1 MKPDHD
7 FVGTRFIKSAVL
19 RSSCHL
25 TFDRTKNLF
34 SIFLPLTLLL
44 AGCQYSPYLW
54 DSQTAKKVEDTMSD
68 AARESAAK
76 PHVPAD
82 VAQALLPPIDGRPA
96 GDTGKLAEPRFDLSV
111 NNAPAR
117 QVFMGLVEGTPY
129 SMVVHADVGGTV
141 TLHLKNATVP
151 EAMQALRAG
160 FGYDYKRDGKRF
172 MVLGRGMQARIY
184 PVNYLNMERRGRSLT
199 RVSSGELN
207 QASQGSQSGAGG
219 AGGAGAGGGNQPT
232 SSSASSVRV
241 ETESKVDFW
250 KDLQDSLVAIIGS
263 AEGRKVVVNAQAGI
277 VIVRAMP
284 DELRMVEDY
293 LGATH
298 DSVNRQVVLE
308 AKVIEVE
315 LKDGYQTG
323 INWAAISSNTTFGQG
338 GGGTIFDGRGINS
351 DTAGNLGNLNPG
363 SPFSAISGT
372 NSSAFG
378 GVFNLAIKS
387 TNFAAFLELLKSQG
401 NVHVLSS
408 PRVSTVNN
416 QKAVI
421 KVGGD
426 EFFVTSV
433 TGGTAGVIGVSAG
446 TAPTVVLTPF
456 FSGISL
462 DVTPQIDENQNIILH
477 IHPTVSEVVQR
488 SKAFRVSGEDFNLP
502 LAFSSIQE
510 SDNVVRAFNGQ
521 IIVIGGLMKE
531 GSNDQDASIPFLGD
545 IPILGNAF
553 KHKRVS
559 RIKRELVILL
569 KPTIVE
575 TAQTW
580 ETAIQE
586 SQGRIQKLQ
595 R

>member
-1 MKPDHD
+1 MA
-7 FVGTRFIKSAVL
+7 I
-19 RSSCHL
+19 
-25 TFDRTKNLF
+25 DRTRNLF
-34 SIFLPLTLLL
+34 SIFLPLALLL
-44 AGCQYSPYLW
+44 TGCQYSPYLW
-54 DSQTAKKVEDTMSD
+54 DSQTAKKVEDTVSD
-68 AARESAAK
+68 AVREAGGK
-76 PHVPAD
+76 PPIPTEVS
-82 VAQALLPPIDGRPA
+82 QALLPPIDGSPV
-96 GDTGKLAEPRFDLSV
+96 GDSGKLLEPRFDLSV

-151 EAMQALRAG
+151 EAMDALRAG

-172 MVLGRGMQARIY
+172 VVLGRGMQARIY

-199 RVSSGELN
+199 RVSSGELG
-207 QASQGSQSGAGG
+207 ASGQGGAGG
-219 AGGAGAGGGNQPT
+219 AGGAGGGGGGNQASG
-232 SSSASSVRV
+232 SSSSSVRV
-241 ETESKVDFW
+241 ETDSKVDFW

-263 AEGRKVVVNAQAGI
+263 ADGRKVVVNAQAGI

-284 DELRMVEDY
+284 EELRMVEDY

-298 DSVNRQVVLE
+298 NSINRQVVLE

-323 INWAAISSNTTFGQG
+323 INWAAISGNTTVGQV
-338 GGGTIFDGRGINS
+338 GGGTVFSGSGVS
-351 DTAGNLGNLNPG
+351 ETAGQLGNLNPG
-363 SPFSAISGT
+363 TTFNDINGT
-372 NSSAFG
+372 LASAFG
-378 GVFNLAIKS
+378 GVFNIAIKS

-426 EFFVTSV
+426 EFFVTSI
-433 TGGTAGVIGVSAG
+433 TAGTAAVVGVSAA
-446 TAPTVVLTPF
+446 TSPTVVLTPF

-462 DVTPQIDENQNIILH
+462 DVTPQIDENQNILLH
-477 IHPTVSEVVQR
+477 IHPAVSEVVQR

-531 GSNDQDASIPFLGD
+531 GSSDQDAAIPFLGD
-545 IPILGNAF
+545 IPIIGNAF
-553 KHKRVS
+553 KHKRVA

-569 KPTIVE
+569 KATIVE
-575 TAQTW
+575 TAQSW

-586 SQGRIQKLQ
+586 SQGRIQKLK

>member
-1 MKPDHD
+1 MA
-7 FVGTRFIKSAVL
+7 FA
-19 RSSCHL
+19 
-25 TFDRTKNLF
+25 RTGN
-34 SIFLPLTLLL
+34 FLLMLAPLALLL
-44 AGCQYSPYLW
+44 AGCQYNPYQW
-54 DSQTAKKVEDTMSD
+54 DKQMTKQVEDTMSD
-68 AARESAAK
+68 AARDAAAK
-76 PHVPAD
+76 PQVPAD
-82 VAQALLPPIDGRPA
+82 VSQALLPPIDGRPV
-96 GDTGKLAEPRFDLSV
+96 GDTGKLLEPRFDLSV

-129 SMVVHADVGGTV
+129 SMVVHGEVGGTV

-151 EAMQALRAG
+151 EAMEALRVV
-160 FGYDYKRDGKRF
+160 FGYDYKRDGNRF

-184 PVNYLNMERRGRSLT
+184 PVNYLNLERKGRSLT
-199 RVSSGELN
+199 RVTSGELT
-207 QASQGSQSGAGG
+207 QSGSTGAGG
-219 AGGAGAGGGNQPT
+219 TTGSAGQSSQSST
-232 SSSASSVRV
+232 SSVSV
-241 ETESKVDFW
+241 ETGSKADFW
-250 KDLQDSLVAIIGS
+250 KDLQESLVAIIGN
-263 AEGRKVVVNAQAGI
+263 AQGRKVVVNAQAGI

-284 DELRMVEDY
+284 EELRMVEDY

-315 LKDGYQTG
+315 LKDGFQTG
-323 INWAAISSNTTFGQG
+323 INWAAVSGNTTIGQV
-338 GGGTIFDGRGINS
+338 GGGTIFNGGGVS
-351 DTAGNLGNLNPG
+351 ETAGQQGNLNPG
-363 SPFSAISGT
+363 TTFSDINGT
-372 NSSAFG
+372 LSSAFG
-378 GVFNLAIKS
+378 GVFSAAIKS
-387 TNFAAFLELLKSQG
+387 TNFAAFLELLKTQG

-433 TGGTAGVIGVSAG
+433 TGGTAGVIGVSAA

-502 LAFSSIQE
+502 LASSSIQE

-531 GSNDQDASIPFLGD
+531 GTNDQDASIPFLGD
-545 IPILGNAF
+545 IPIIGNAF
-553 KHKRVS
+553 KHKRVA

-569 KPTIVE
+569 KPTIVD
-575 TAQTW
+575 TAQVW
-580 ETAIQE
+580 ESAIQE
-586 SQGRIQKLQ
+586 SQGRIQKL
-595 R
+595 RR